1 MRVLE
6 ILASIIIN
14 AGIAQGFLV
23 TFFYKD
29 QKRSI
34 AHFLLSLL
42 AIDLSLIVFRI
53 YYLNMTVYEMFGFI
67 FLPSGPFKFLLGP
80 LLFFYLRNIV
90 HPESTITK
98 KDSMHFG
105 LFALFFILSLPV
117 YFQGKEGPYFLYL
130 QQIIGSP
137 WVFLVIQSGY
147 YLFVSRRLLRMHK
160 KNIVEKFSNVEGMD
174 VSWLNL
180 ILWIFILIFV
190 FTTIATPWLLHNIK
204 FDYYNSV
211 SSVFYSLIL
220 FFIVYKGIR
229 QKIPIESQMVSDSE
243 PKISTSD
250 TILLLKEKLL
260 AYMSSDKPYLDPDL
274 TLTDLAK
281 RLAISRNQLSEVI
294 NTGVGDNFYNFI
306 NKYRID
312 EVKQLI
318 RDDSKKRFKIISLAY
333 EAGFNSKSSFNN
345 IFKKIMGL
353 TPSAYRDGHE

>member
-1 MRVLE
+1 MGVLE
-6 ILASIIIN
+6 IIVIIIIN
-14 AGIAQGFLV
+14 AGIAQGFLI

-34 AHFLLSLL
+34 AHFLLSLV

-53 YYLNMTVYEMFGFI
+53 HYLNLIIYEMLGPI

-90 HPESTITK
+90 FPDSTITK
-98 KDSMHFG
+98 KDSIHFA
-105 LFALFFILSLPV
+105 LFALFFVLSIPV
-117 YFQGKEGPYFLYL
+117 YFQGTEGQYFIYL
-130 QQIIGSP
+130 QRLIGSP

-147 YLFVSRRLLRMHK
+147 YLYQSRRLLRMHK

-180 ILWIFILIFV
+180 IFWIFILIFV
-190 FTTIATPWLLHNIK
+190 FTTIATPWLLHSIRFSNFNTI
-204 FDYYNSV
+204 
-211 SSVFYSLIL
+211 SSIFFSLIL

-229 QKIPIESQMVSDSE
+229 QKIPIESLVVSDNE

-250 TILLLKEKLL
+250 MILRLKEKLL
-260 AYMSSDKPYLDPDL
+260 AYMSSDKPYLDPNL
-274 TLTDLAK
+274 TLTQLAK
-281 RLAISRNQLSEVI
+281 QLTISRNQLSEVI

-318 RDDSKKRFKIISLAY
+318 RNDSKKRFKIISLAY

-345 IFKKIMGL
+345 IFKKMMGL
-353 TPSAYRDGHE
+353 TPSAYRDGQE

>member
-14 AGIAQGFLV
+14 AGIAQGFLI

-29 QKRSI
+29 RKRSI

-42 AIDLSLIVFRI
+42 AIDLSLIIFRI
-53 YYLNMTVYEMFGFI
+53 YYLNMMVYEMFGFI

-98 KDSMHFG
+98 KDSIHFA
-105 LFALFFILSLPV
+105 LFALFFVLSVPV
-117 YFQGKEGPYFLYL
+117 YFQGKEGAYFQYL
-130 QQIIGSP
+130 QQVIGTP

-147 YLFVSRRLLRMHK
+147 YLFQSRRLFRMHK

-174 VSWLNL
+174 VSWVNR
-180 ILWIFILIFV
+180 IFWIFILIFV
-190 FTTIATPWLLHNIK
+190 FTTIATPWLIHNIK

-211 SSVFYSLIL
+211 SAVFFSLIL

-229 QKIPIESQMVSDSE
+229 QKIPIEPLAVSENE

-250 TILLLKEKLL
+250 TILRLKEKLL
-260 AYMSSDKPYLDPDL
+260 AYMSSDKPYLNPDL
-274 TLTDLAK
+274 TLTDLATQ
-281 RLAISRNQLSEVI
+281 LSISRNQLSEVI

-312 EVKQLI
+312 EVKRLMQE
-318 RDDSKKRFKIISLAY
+318 DSTKRFKIMSLAY
-333 EAGFNSKSSFNN
+333 DAGFNSKSSFNN

-353 TPSAYRDGHE
+353 TPSAYRNGQE